1 MVISIT
7 NVTPTHGS
15 RYYAQEGNINEA
27 AQSSGWNGKLAV
39 PLGLKPGQPIQSE
52 SLGLLLYGK
61 DLNRCTLISKMRV
74 HQKQQNATAKGQL
87 ASLERAGIDLTA
99 SAPKSVSIQALIF
112 GDRSLE
118 VAHQQA
124 IAQMLEIL
132 EERYAMTR
140 ITVNGERQKIITGK
154 LLIAQFQHTTSRALD
169 PQLHTHNLILNLTQ
183 RPDGK
188 WQCLDNEAIYRTKM
202 LLGMIYRNELARE
215 VQALGYSICIT
226 QPRHGL
232 WELEGFSTQ
241 QLTQFSK
248 RAEQIKEVA
257 GEGASS
263 ERKAKATI
271 FSGRAKK
278 QTVPSDQLAE
288 SWQQQAKAT
297 GLQAITPGEP
307 QIHPLKRL
315 WAIAQELV
323 HQAIAFCSRIANFFR
338 REDLEK
344 VAMQEGLGQTSFAA
358 IAKAI
363 DQSPELMSFR
373 DKKQRLRYTTKGDS
387 FDDGLQDSAPEQTP
401 INLLSTHRRESTIG
415 NDRQSAQTPLR
426 RLFAAL
432 HLQSNRQAIA
442 RNNKSEAG
450 DVDCGESRDPRANQ
464 AIDETA
470 SAITQGHDDAVPA
483 VDGNALRTDDFLEQ
497 PGFESATFDQA
508 HAQLGTTAN
517 SDRGD
522 AALNSADESAAT
534 QFQPNS
540 VDDWEPSL

>member
-15 RYYAQEGNINEA
+15 RYYAQEGNMNETE
-27 AQSSGWNGKLAV
+27 QSSGWNGKLAV

-52 SLGLLLYGK
+52 SLELLLHSK
-61 DLNRCTLISKMRV
+61 DLNGCTLISKMRV

-87 ASLERAGIDLTA
+87 ASLERAGMDLTA

-112 GDRSLE
+112 GDLALE
-118 VAHQQA
+118 KAHQRA

-132 EERYAMTR
+132 ENRYAMTR

-188 WQCLDNEAIYRTKM
+188 WQCLDNEAIYRAKM

-215 VQALGYSICIT
+215 VQALGYPICIT
-226 QPRHGL
+226 HPRHGL
-232 WELEGFSTQ
+232 WELQGFSAQ
-241 QLTQFSK
+241 QLAQFSK
-248 RAEQIKEVA
+248 RAEQIKEMA
-257 GEGASS
+257 GEDASS
-263 ERKAKATI
+263 ERKAKATV

-278 QTVPSDQLAE
+278 QTVSSDDLAE
-288 SWQQQAKAT
+288 SWQQQAEAV
-297 GLQAITPGEP
+297 GLQTITPDEP

-315 WAIAQELV
+315 WAMAQELV

-344 VAMQEGLGQTSFAA
+344 AAMREGMGQTSFAA

-363 DQSPELMSFR
+363 DQSPELISFR
-373 DKKQRLRYTTKGDS
+373 DKKQRLRYTTKGNS
-387 FDDGLQDSAPEQTP
+387 FDDSLQDSPPGQTPLHCLSTHPGESTTGNYSQPAQTP
-401 INLLSTHRRESTIG
+401 I
-415 NDRQSAQTPLR
+415 R

-432 HLQSNRQAIA
+432 HLQPNRQAITHNG
-442 RNNKSEAG
+442 REAG
-450 DVDCGESRDPRANQ
+450 DVDCGESRDPGANQ
-464 AIDETA
+464 SIDETA
-470 SAITQGHDDAVPA
+470 SAITQGHDHVIRA
-483 VDGNALRTDDFLEQ
+483 VDGNPFRTDSFLEQ
-497 PGFESATFDQA
+497 PGREF
-508 HAQLGTTAN
+508 AN

-522 AALNSADESAAT
+522 AAIDSADEPATAPLQPDSA
-534 QFQPNS
+534 
-540 VDDWEPSL
+540 VDREPSL